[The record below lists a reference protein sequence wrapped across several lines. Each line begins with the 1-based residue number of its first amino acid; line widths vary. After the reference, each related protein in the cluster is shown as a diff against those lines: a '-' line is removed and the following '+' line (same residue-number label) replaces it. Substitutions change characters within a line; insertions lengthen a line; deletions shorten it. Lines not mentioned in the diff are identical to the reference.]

1 MMKKIEVKCTNN
13 SKTKTADVLLENDKH
28 MKVVF
33 EGTTITLELFRTDV
47 NKPYIGHKS
56 GLEFTWQQ
64 KL

>member
-1 MMKKIEVKCTNN
+1 MDSIEILCTDNN
-13 SKTKTADVLLENDKH
+13 KTKIAEILSKNDKYI
-28 MKVVF
+28 KVVF

-56 GLEFTWQQ
+56 GLEFIWQP

>member
-1 MMKKIEVKCTNN
+1 MDSIEILCTDNN
-13 SKTKTADVLLENDKH
+13 KTKIAEVLSKSDKY
-28 MKVVF
+28 MKEVF
-33 EGTTITLELFRTDV
+33 EGTTITLELSRTDV

>member
-1 MMKKIEVKCTNN
+1 MDSIEILCTDNN
-13 SKTKTADVLLENDKH
+13 KTKIAEVLSKSDKY

-33 EGTTITLELFRTDV
+33 EGTTITLELYRTDV

-64 KL
+64 KH

>member
-1 MMKKIEVKCTNN
+1 MSYIRFIYIGPK
-13 SKTKTADVLLENDKH
+13 SDKY

-33 EGTTITLELFRTDV
+33 EGTTITLELSMTDL